1 MTAVGDPDRVSAVI
15 GDALTGLGMQFESTG
30 PRQFLVHLPG
40 DNRLDTATWL
50 AVTDHA
56 LVLEAF
62 FMRQPDVN
70 HAQLYRFLLE
80 RNARMYGV
88 HFAADDAGDIYLI
101 GRIPLSAVD
110 ATEIDRLLGC
120 VLSYSDETFN
130 TAVEIGFADAIRRE
144 HAWRVRRGLPVD
156 NLSRFAHLIED

>member
-1 MTAVGDPDRVSAVI
+1 MTPAVDPDGVAAVVEQ
-15 GDALTGLGMQFESTG
+15 ALSDLGMQFESTS

-40 DNRLDTATWL
+40 DNRLDTATWF

-56 LVLEAF
+56 LVIEAF

-88 HFAADDAGDIYLI
+88 HFAADEVGDIYLI
-101 GRIPLSAVD
+101 GRIPLNAVD
-110 ATEIDRLLGC
+110 AAEIDRLLGC

-130 TAVEIGFADAIRRE
+130 PAVEIGFADAIRRE

-156 NLSRFAHLIED
+156 NLRRFAHLIED